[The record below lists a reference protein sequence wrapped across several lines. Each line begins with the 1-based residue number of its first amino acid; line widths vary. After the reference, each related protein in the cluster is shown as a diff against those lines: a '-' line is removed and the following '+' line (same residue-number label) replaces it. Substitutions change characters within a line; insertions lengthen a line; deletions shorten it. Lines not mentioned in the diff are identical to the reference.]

1 MKEQT
6 ESPFNTII
14 QNYAYHDFNE
24 RAIFVG
30 IYQKTV
36 ELKEAG
42 KDEKG
47 KDTEPINAHV
57 FYDLES
63 GEGVY
68 ISTAYSINKAIEK
81 AKKDFESEMVNE
93 NMVFNIEFLGKTE
106 VKGKPFNQF
115 NIGICTLQQYESFNS
130 PNKVKAEK

>member
-1 MKEQT
+1 MTDKKT
-6 ESPFNTII
+6 GSPFDTII

-24 RAIFVG
+24 KAVFIG
-30 IYQKTV
+30 TYENTV
-36 ELKEAG
+36 ELKPAH

-47 KDTEPINAHV
+47 KDVDAINAHV

-68 ISTAYSINKAIEK
+68 ITTAYSINKAVERCE
-81 AKKDFESEMVNE
+81 KDFKKEMSEKQ
-93 NMVFNIEFLGKTE
+93 MVFRIEFLGKTE

-115 NIGICTLQQYESFNS
+115 NIGICTLQQYEDS
-130 PNKVKAEK
+130 KK